1 MQRSWGRTVP
11 GVLEERGGGPCGWNR
26 VRGVVR
32 SEGEDMKVQR
42 KRRLVMQ
49 DLVGRGEDL
58 GFSPKEGRHPGGL
71 WAEEGH
77 HLTSSVC
84 SEKDRL
90 SGVKTMPLIESE

>member
-1 MQRSWGRTVP
+1 MAGAQCG
-11 GVLEERGGGPCGWNR
+11 ERG
-26 VRGVVR
+26 VRTR
-32 SEGEDMKVQR
+32 REREDMKAQR
-42 KRRLVMQ
+42 KWRQVMQ

-71 WAEEGH
+71 WAEGGH

-90 SGVKTMPLIESE
+90 LGIRTMPLLESE